1 MWSDNDI
8 DKTFQRLTPPKP
20 EPASFPLDAWLR
32 LETQLDKA
40 VIEREVRRK
49 LWRYFAAEVAVVALV
64 ALGWLLWP
72 AGQNEPAGTVAVVA
86 ATPASAGFARATTG
100 AARRTSSVA
109 LVRPAGTKKAQTPSL
124 AAAVAAPKT
133 ARPPVG
139 TPAATITA
147 AAAKVPEVHVAA
159 APQARRQLAGIT
171 PNAPRQQARKIRQ
184 PENRASQLYLA
195 SSAAAA
201 RATPESARAL
211 PKESL
216 FMDRN
221 TPVAAVETAAAGTVD
236 GPAGSSPAGQASS
249 YATPS
254 LAGNLSRRVTTAPPA
269 PENSATVVANGA
281 AENSTANAPDAVALR
296 PVTLRPVA
304 LRVGVV
310 PMLPAPLV
318 TVAGADAPALLAP
331 SAPARQPRFYLGL
344 VVAPDVSTVKFADV
358 QSPLPNMG
366 LTLEYR
372 LTDRLHLSTGLLRST
387 KHYTAHREDYDWGQ
401 YSIRIYQ
408 RDFRDV
414 QGRCTVLDVPL
425 NLRYDALVR
434 PRYRVFG
441 SAGLSSY
448 FMQREWYAYDY
459 VENNVAKT
467 WTRDAVN
474 ENQHLLSILNLSAGY
489 ERSLGPRWS
498 FQAEP
503 YFKLPLSGVGAGKV
517 RLASAGVFFGLK
529 YGF

>member
-32 LETQLDKA
+32 LETQLDRA

-72 AGQNEPAGTVAVVA
+72 AGQSEPAGTVAVVA
-86 ATPASAGFARATTG
+86 ATPASAGFTRATTG
-100 AARRTSSVA
+100 AARRTSSTA
-109 LVRPAGTKKAQTPSL
+109 LVRPASTEKMQTPSL
-124 AAAVAAPKT
+124 AAAVAAPTT
-133 ARPPVG
+133 ARPPAG
-139 TPAATITA
+139 TPAATVT
-147 AAAKVPEVHVAA
+147 AAAKVPEAPVAA

-171 PNAPRQQARKIRQ
+171 PGALRQQARKIRQ
-184 PENRASQLYLA
+184 PKNQASQLDLA

-201 RATPESARAL
+201 RATPESVRAL

-216 FMDRN
+216 FTDRN
-221 TPVAAVETAAAGTVD
+221 TPVTAVGTAAAGTVD
-236 GPAGSSPAGQASS
+236 GPTKSSSAGRASA
-249 YATPS
+249 YTTPS
-254 LAGNLSRRVTTAPPA
+254 LAGSPSRRVTTAPPA

-281 AENSTANAPDAVALR
+281 AENSTANAPVAIA
-296 PVTLRPVA
+296 LRPVA
-304 LRVGVV
+304 LRAGVV

-318 TVAGADAPALLAP
+318 TVAVADAPALLTP
-331 SAPARQPRFYLGL
+331 SAPARQPRFYLSL
-344 VVAPDVSTVKFADV
+344 IVAPDVSTVKFADV
-358 QSPLPNMG
+358 QSPLPNVG

-387 KHYTAHREDYDWGQ
+387 KHYSAHREDYDWGA
-401 YSIRIYQ
+401 YSVRVYQ

-414 QGRCTVLDVPL
+414 RGSCTVLDLPL

-434 PRYRVFG
+434 PQYRVFG

-459 VENNVAKT
+459 MENNVAKT

-474 ENQHLLSILNLSAGY
+474 ENQNLLSILNLSAGY
-489 ERSLGPRWS
+489 ERSFGPRWS

-503 YFKLPLSGVGAGKV
+503 YFKLPLGGVGAGKV